1 MGIIGCRP
9 KRSSHNAAVRY
20 QPFRFG
26 VDGGRTGYVGVEGGL
41 LPFIV
46 GFVV

>member
-9 KRSSHNAAVRY
+9 IRITHNAAVRY

-26 VDGGRTGYVGVEGGL
+26 VDGGRTGYVGVEDGL
-41 LPFIV
+41 LAFIV